1 MSTNAA
7 FRRSAASIAVAAA
20 LTVATVLPTVAQSPA
35 PADSA
40 VPASP
45 LDLAAIA
52 LTVEPFAEGLDS
64 PVFVTGDRSGTGWLY
79 AVEQGGRIVAIS
91 PEGELAETPVLD
103 ITDRVTAGGE
113 QGLLGLALH
122 PAFRDNGRLF
132 VNYTRAEDGAT
143 VIAEFQV
150 GENGLADPAGE
161 RQLLVIEQPYPNH
174 NGGMIGFDATGML
187 VIGMGDGGAGGDPQG
202 YGQAPQEL
210 LGKILR
216 IDVDS
221 AEPYSIPADNPF
233 VDGAAA
239 APEIWTLGLRN
250 PWRWSVDRATGD
262 LWIGD
267 VGQGDWEEVSVLPAG
282 TGGANLGWNI
292 MEGDVCYGASD
303 CDTEGL
309 TRPVAVISHNDG
321 ACSVIGGYVY
331 RGSAIPELAGA
342 YVTTDLCIGTLWVL
356 DAAAAVAEGT
366 ADLVGVGQGSAQM
379 VSFGEGDDGELFV
392 VDQGGSVLRLVADPS
407 AAR

>member
-1 MSTNAA
+1 MSRNAA
-7 FRRSAASIAVAAA
+7 IRRPIAPLALAAA
-20 LTVATVLPTVAQSPA
+20 LAVAMALPGVAQSPSAAA
-35 PADSA
+35 PTGT
-40 VPASP
+40 
-45 LDLAAIA
+45 LELGAIT

-64 PVFVTGDRSGTGWLY
+64 PVFVTGDGSGTGWLY

-91 PEGELAETPVLD
+91 PEGQVAETPVLD

-122 PAFRDNGRLF
+122 PAFRENGRLF

-143 VIAEFQV
+143 VVAEFQV
-150 GENGLADPAGE
+150 GENGLADPATE
-161 RQLLVIEQPYPNH
+161 RQLLVIDQPYPNH
-174 NGGMIGFDATGML
+174 NGGMIGFDAIGML

-202 YGQAPQEL
+202 YGQAPGEL
-210 LGKILR
+210 LGKMLR
-216 IDVDS
+216 IDVDG
-221 AEPYSIPADNPF
+221 AEPYAIPADNPF
-233 VDGAAA
+233 ADGAAA
-239 APEIWTLGLRN
+239 APEIWTLGMRN
-250 PWRWSVDRATGD
+250 PWRWSVDRQTGD

-282 TGGANLGWNI
+282 TGGANLGWNT

-309 TRPVAVISHNDG
+309 TMPVAVISHNDG

-331 RGSAIPELAGA
+331 RGSAIPALSGG
-342 YVTTDLCIGTLWVL
+342 YVYTDLCIGTLWVL
-356 DAAAAVAEGT
+356 DAAAAVATGT
-366 ADLVGVGQGSAQM
+366 AEPVAVGQGGGQM

-392 VDQGGSVLRLVADPS
+392 VDQGGSILRLVADPS

>member
-1 MSTNAA
+1 MSRNTAE
-7 FRRSAASIAVAAA
+7 RRSATLTGLAVALTFAIAA
-20 LTVATVLPTVAQSPA
+20 PTVGQSP
-35 PADSA
+35 
-40 VPASP
+40 VPPSPVEP
-45 LDLAAIA
+45 LDLGAIA
-52 LTVEPFAEGLDS
+52 LTVEPFADGLDS

-79 AVEQGGRIVAIS
+79 AVEQGGRIIAIS
-91 PEGELAETPVLD
+91 PEGRLAETPVLD
-103 ITDRVTAGGE
+103 IRERVTAGGE

-132 VNYTRAEDGAT
+132 VNYTRAQDGAT
-143 VIAEFQV
+143 VIAGFQV
-150 GENGLADPAGE
+150 GDNGLADPASE

-210 LGKILR
+210 LGKMLR
-216 IDVDS
+216 IDVDG
-221 AEPYSIPADNPF
+221 AEPYAIPADNPF
-233 VDGAAA
+233 ADGAEA
-239 APEIWTLGLRN
+239 APEIWALGTRN

-282 TGGANLGWNI
+282 MGGANLGWNI

-321 ACSVIGGYVY
+321 ACSVIGGHVY
-331 RGSAIPELAGA
+331 RGTANPALAGA
-342 YVTTDLCIGTLWVL
+342 YVYTDLCIGTLWAL
-356 DAAAAVAEGT
+356 DAAAAIADGT
-366 ADLVGVGQGSAQM
+366 AAPVAVGQGSAQM

-392 VDQGGSVLRLVADPS
+392 VDQGGSILRLVAD
-407 AAR
+407 ADAVG